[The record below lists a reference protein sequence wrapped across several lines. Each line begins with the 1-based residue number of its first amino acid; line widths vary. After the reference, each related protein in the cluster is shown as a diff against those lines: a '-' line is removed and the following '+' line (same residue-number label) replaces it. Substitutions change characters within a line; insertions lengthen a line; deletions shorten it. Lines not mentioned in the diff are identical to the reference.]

1 MKTIFLLLLLSLPL
15 FTNAQQLS
23 ITACETPA
31 EKMNPNY
38 SRAAGL
44 QSTMDE
50 LVKLGVPGSAMAVY
64 SDEGWWASAAGFAKI
79 EDETP
84 MQACHLQYLQSISKT
99 YMAVA
104 VLKLVEQGKVD
115 LNQPIT
121 KYLPE
126 KISKY
131 ISTPEKITVEMLL
144 NHTSGIP
151 EYNQEPAY
159 ISYLLQHPD
168 HYFDPEDYLKY
179 IDQKPLTFA
188 PGTKYSYRNTN
199 YVLLA
204 LMTDAITGDHAQF
217 IREVIF
223 KPLGLTNTFY
233 RGDAGYLNYPTLVN
247 SYWDRHADG
256 IIENASLLQ
265 RNNVLSLVGDDGI
278 VATPVD
284 AVKFLKGLM
293 EGKLISSSS
302 LERMKSW
309 AKDSK
314 GNPTYGLGLDHST
327 FVGHIGFGHSGGG
340 IGAGCQLY
348 YFPESNVYIFTA
360 INLGTVTE
368 SPLHVAAEKTI
379 EKIYITL
386 LN

>member
-1 MKTIFLLLLLSLPL
+1 MKTLYLLLLLPLSL
-15 FTNAQQLS
+15 FSYAQQLPV
-23 ITACETPA
+23 TACETSD
-31 EKMNPNY
+31 EKINLSY

-44 QSTMDE
+44 QNSMEE

-64 SDEGWWASAAGFAKI
+64 SNEGWWTSAAGFAKI
-79 EDETP
+79 EDKTP
-84 MQACHLQYLQSISKT
+84 MQVCHLQYLQSISKT

-104 VLKLVEQGKVD
+104 VLKLIEQGKME
-115 LNQPIT
+115 LNQPIAN
-121 KYLPE
+121 YLPE
-126 KISKY
+126 KINKY

-151 EYNQEPAY
+151 EYNSEPAY

-168 HYFDPEDYLKY
+168 HYFAPEDYLKY
-179 IDQKPLTFA
+179 IDRKPLTFA

-199 YVLLA
+199 YLLLA
-204 LMTDAITGDHAQF
+204 LMADAITGDHAQF

-233 RGDAGYLNYPTLVN
+233 RGDKGYLSYPTLVN

-265 RNNVLSLVGDDGI
+265 RNNVQSLVGDDGI
-278 VATPVD
+278 VATPMD

-293 EGKLISSSS
+293 EGKLISSDM

-314 GNPTYGLGLDHST
+314 GNPTYGLGLDHAT
-327 FVGHIGFGHSGGG
+327 FIGHIGYGHSGGG

-348 YFPESNVYIFTA
+348 YFPEKDVYIFTA

-379 EKIYITL
+379 EKIYSVL
-386 LN
+386 LD